1 MDVESILEDYRI
13 KAGISKEEHDRNVE
27 EQRAKSP
34 VVLLEKE
41 VKAEIVILDERAK
54 GMQEIDEFTLNHTFL
69 IDDRTEGM
77 KEIDEFTLGIVFE
90 LLARVDALE
99 QEIQTLKGG
108 K

>member
-1 MDVESILEDYRI
+1 MDVDVLLEHYR
-13 KAGISKEEHDRNVE
+13 KQLGITEEQEQQLIEEHRGKN
-27 EQRAKSP
+27 P

-54 GMQEIDEFTLNHTFL
+54 GMQEIDEFTLTRTFL

-77 KEIDEFTLGIVFE
+77 KEIDDFTLGVVFE
-90 LLARVDALE
+90 LMARIEVLE
-99 QEIQTLKGG
+99 QEVQTLKGG